1 MEHIALV
8 ERVIKQLSLGDVDV
22 AHALKTTLCLNP
34 LENFSAYVNRIA
46 RRGVIHAATV
56 DMRFVLQHRGNAG
69 QIISGDKVVANNSN
83 RDTRRTHVLLSATIN
98 EAVLGH
104 IDRLAQKARR
114 NIRYQRH
121 VARFGQRV
129 VFGAIDGLVFADVHV
144 IGVRIHLQLGHIGHI
159 AEIIIGRITQN
170 TGIAKALRFLVGLF
184 APRAAHDILGKTA
197 AHKVQGHHGELRRT
211 AALQEQ
217 HLIVIRDTHEV
228 AQIGFSLF
236 DNRLES

>member
-1 MEHIALV
+1 MTLNIFQTGSIGFRDEFRIKFGVARNERHIHKRTVFLASGSMEHITLV
-8 ERVIKQLSLGDVDV
+8 ERVIKQLSLGDVDL
-22 AHALKTTLCLNP
+22 AHALKTTLRLNP
-34 LENFSAYVNRIA
+34 LENFPAYVNRVA

-56 DMRFVLQHRGNAG
+56 DMRFVLQHSGNAG
-69 QIISGDKVVANNSN
+69 QIIGGNEIVANNSN
-83 RDTRRTHVLLSATIN
+83 RNARRTHVSATIN

-170 TGIAKALRFLVGLF
+170 TGIAKALRFW
-184 APRAAHDILGKTA
+184 
-197 AHKVQGHHGELRRT
+197 
-211 AALQEQ
+211 
-217 HLIVIRDTHEV
+217 
-228 AQIGFSLF
+228 
-236 DNRLES
+236 